1 MEWRC
6 ERCDAVQEVK
16 APHCA
21 ACGADRSWRRGLAHP
36 DYWPGAS
43 RPKPATH
50 IQPPLA
56 RPRMRMAVAAVV
68 LLVLGLL
75 VGSYVACSRY

>member
-6 ERCDAVQEVK
+6 ERCDAVQEVE

-43 RPKPATH
+43 PPKPALP
-50 IQPPLA
+50 IPRPLA
-56 RPRMRMAVAAVV
+56 RARVRMVLAVVV

-75 VGSYVACSRY
+75 VGVYVAGS

>member
-1 MEWRC
+1 MKWMC
-6 ERCDAVQEVK
+6 ERCDAVQEVE

-21 ACGADRSWRRGLAHP
+21 ACGADRSWCRGLAHP

-43 RPKPATH
+43 PPKPA
-50 IQPPLA
+50 IPLSLA
-56 RPRMRMAVAAVV
+56 RSRVRVVMAVVV

-75 VGSYVACSRY
+75 IGAYVQGS